1 MKALIELT
9 AANLNGIEDAEEWE
23 EVDFMVDSGAATTV
37 ISPDEAKAIKLSD
50 PDPSRTY
57 KLADGSIIQNKG
69 TKTFNAQAEDEQ
81 WRLINA
87 QVTDVDKALL
97 SVSQIVQKGGATVVF
112 SPEGSYIQSPGGS
125 ALPMELRNN
134 VYHLR
139 MWFPRTRT
147 SLFTGGPR
155 SGCKAP
161 TEMCTRPTESGRV
174 RGG

>member
-1 MKALIELT
+1 MRSLIEMT
-9 AANLNGIEDAEEWE
+9 AENLNGIEDAQEWE
-23 EVDFMVDSGAATTV
+23 ELEFMVDSGAGTTV

-69 TKTFNAQAEDEQ
+69 TKTFNAQTDDEQ

-112 SPEGSYIQSPGGS
+112 SPEGGYIQSHEGTTIP
-125 ALPMELRNN
+125 LELRNN
-134 VYHLR
+134 VYHLK
-139 MWFPRTRT
+139 MWIPKDQNKPFQGRT
-147 SLFTGGPR
+147 
-155 SGCKAP
+155 
-161 TEMCTRPTESGRV
+161 
-174 RGG
+174 

>member
-1 MKALIELT
+1 MRSLIEMT
-9 AANLNGIEDAEEWE
+9 AENLNGIEDAQEWE
-23 EVDFMVDSGAATTV
+23 ELEFMVDSGAGTTV
-37 ISPDEAKAIKLSD
+37 ISPDEAKAIKISD

-69 TKTFNAQAEDEQ
+69 TKTFNAQTDDEQ

-112 SPEGSYIQSPGGS
+112 SPEGSYIQSPGGT

-134 VYHLR
+134 VYHLK
-139 MWFPRTRT
+139 MWIPKEQQAPFHGRT
-147 SLFTGGPR
+147 
-155 SGCKAP
+155 
-161 TEMCTRPTESGRV
+161 
-174 RGG
+174 